1 MPAANYCARAGLEP
15 VRASCQRIGVTILST
30 FTRPQMYSCVID
42 DLTVNVN
49 GPDPFV
55 DADWEAYVLW
65 TEDLISRGIPVKGAL
80 TFSPFQ
86 SPNAAQRERL
96 RQSLQKGVQGAPRV
110 AVLSD
115 SAMVRGAM
123 TALSWF
129 IKSVH
134 AKGYRPMESDLAMT
148 WLAQQLEFDAAEV
161 RAALKKGTTA
171 VGFTTQDAYR
181 WFP

>member
-1 MPAANYCARAGLEP
+1 
-15 VRASCQRIGVTILST
+15 
-30 FTRPQMYSCVID
+30 MYSCVID

-49 GPDPFV
+49 GPEPFV
-55 DADWEAYVLW
+55 DADWEAYALW
-65 TEDLISRGIPVKGAL
+65 TESLIKRGVPVKGAL

-86 SPNAAQRERL
+86 SPNAAQRDRL
-96 RQSLQKGVQGAPRV
+96 RRSLQHGVQGSPRV

-129 IKSVH
+129 VKSVH
-134 AKGYRPMESDLAMT
+134 AKGFRPMESDEAMK
-148 WLAQQLEFDAAEV
+148 WLAQYLKFDAAEV
-161 RAALKKGTTA
+161 RDALKKGTTA
-171 VGFTTQDAYR
+171 VGFTAQDAYR